1 MRPGVRTGLLASAPV
16 NENAPEIE
24 RAAADM
30 WRSERVQR
38 FGAWHVGYAAGYSRR
53 ANSATWVGPGV
64 DGLEAA
70 ATWLREHNVR
80 PTVRLTSE
88 MPPHVD
94 EALRSGGWALG
105 GPTLVMVRDI
115 GAAVDVSGIEIMD
128 YPNHAWLNHVR
139 LVAGIPENL
148 EGGWRGILSRAPR
161 PRGFA
166 ISDGVPVVAAGV
178 GFISAGWIGLFQLGV
193 MPKHRRQGLGRQT
206 VDALTTWGR
215 EQGADRV
222 LLQVAANNRMALP
235 LYRGM
240 GFSTEYE
247 YWYRSIK

>member
-1 MRPGVRTGLLASAPV
+1 M

-38 FGAWHVGYAAGYSRR
+38 FGGWHVGYAAGYSRR